1 MRLLHAADLHLDS
14 PIRAAA
20 MRDPDLAGRIGA
32 ASRSVLGAIVNLA
45 LAQRVDVVVL
55 AGDVFDDGVPD
66 MAARMQLI
74 GALSRLAAEGIPTVL
89 IRGNHDALLDHAE
102 HGPMGEGIHLLDHDR
117 PTVEL
122 KGAAF
127 HGLSFDKRHVAR
139 SMLPDYPVARPG
151 MHNVGIMHTSLG
163 GVAGHNPYAPCGEA
177 DLLAHGYDYWALG
190 HIHKRFERRGEA
202 SVAVMPGIPQGRHI
216 NEAEGGSVTIATL
229 GGPAPQI
236 EAHPVACLGF
246 ARVDVVL
253 DAGASQAEALAAVR
267 AVLAHAARPGCDM
280 ALRVTLT
287 GPGAAVWLSQAEA
300 AEELCREAADA
311 VDGVHVERA
320 GVRPPET
327 KALDGALSSLPAIM
341 AAQAA
346 EPGFREQ
353 AARDLASLRDA
364 LPPQARDALTDDMLD
379 ALITDGIATVSAR
392 LGG

>member
-102 HGPMGEGIHLLDHDR
+102 HGPMGEGIHLLDRDR

-127 HGLSFDKRHVAR
+127 HGLSFDRRHAAR
-139 SMLPDYPVARPG
+139 SMLPDYPAARPG

-163 GVAGHNPYAPCGEA
+163 GAAGHDPYAPCGEA
-177 DLLAHGYDYWALG
+177 DLLAHGFDYWALG
-190 HIHKRFERRGEA
+190 HIHKRFERRGET

-229 GGPAPQI
+229 GGAAPQV
-236 EAHPVACLGF
+236 EAHPVARLGF
-246 ARVDVVL
+246 ARVDVFL
-253 DAGASQAEALAAVR
+253 DAGASQAEALGVVR
-267 AVLAHAARPGCDM
+267 DVLAYAASPDCDM

-287 GPGAAVWLSQAEA
+287 GPGAAVWLTRTEA

-311 VDGVHVERA
+311 VDNVHIERV
-320 GVRPPET
+320 GVRLSET
-327 KALDGALSSLPAIM
+327 KALDSALSSLPEIM

-353 AARDLASLRDA
+353 AARDLGSLRDA

-379 ALITDGIATVSAR
+379 ALIADGIAVVSAR